1 LKKPEEGS
9 VMRVWAKLWM
19 RFTMLFHRKREAER
33 LEAELQFHLEQQIAE
48 NAAFGMPPDEAR
60 RAALRLFG
68 NPTVLRE
75 QAQESWSW
83 NWLEHLIQDVRYAL
97 RQLRRNPEL
106 ALTAVLSLTL
116 GIGATISVFSIGY
129 DVLVNPWPYAQAN
142 RMYGISL
149 FTKRGENV
157 GFGLTATQTEQLRRA
172 KTIEDVTVSQTRS
185 LSITGRDFP
194 EDVLGVYFSS
204 NSFQFL
210 GLPTMLGRY
219 FTPSDVPDDQD
230 PQPVVVLGNKFWK
243 RHFNGDPSV
252 VGKTIEIS
260 HKSYTIL
267 GVMSPRFTWGAGD
280 LYLPLNLI
288 ATDGPLWF
296 GHFYSAVFKLKPGL
310 SQSSAAA
317 EILTLCQP
325 KDLPKDYRLEL
336 HDITYAYA
344 QRLGPTLGLLFGAV
358 SLLLAIGCGNLSI
371 LLLARGT
378 VREHEFAIRSAVGA
392 STSRIMR
399 QLLTESFILALFGT
413 AMGILL
419 AYSTLHFIIPWLPAG
434 SFPDEV
440 DFHINI
446 PVLLFSG
453 GLAILTGVT
462 FGLLPALKF
471 SDPAIG
477 RIMQSSTRRFLG
489 SLRGK
494 YMHNALIV
502 GQIAMTMLLL
512 TAAGLTIESFLH
524 LTRIP
529 LGYEPHNVMSVG
541 IPIHEGAFTTWE
553 ARMNY
558 FEQLREKI
566 AEVPDVVSTGVST
579 NATPPENGWEQ
590 TIELFGKPFV
600 EAQKANINFVDP
612 GYFSTLLIPLHEG
625 RMWDHAEITHG
636 AQLALVNESFAKRY
650 FPDEGVLGHSLRIP
664 ELKDEPPYSL
674 NSPGS
679 NSWLQIIGVVSDALN
694 DGLDKPVKPAIY
706 LPYSLWM
713 PMGTQI
719 LVRSRLNPLYI
730 EQSIRRQVASINLE
744 QQVNLWNDGLLD
756 LMLKNEPIWATERL
770 ISSLLAAYSFLALAL
785 ASVGL
790 YSVVSY
796 SVAQRTNEFGIRLAL
811 GARKTDV
818 LKIVFASAGVSV
830 GLGVGIG
837 FALSFGLN
845 RFLVRW
851 VASSRQDP
859 LIVLGVLLLL
869 LLAAALACLGPA
881 RKACDVDPMASLR
894 CE

>member
-1 LKKPEEGS
+1 
-9 VMRVWAKLWM
+9 MRVWAKLWM

-75 QAQESWSW
+75 QTQESWSW

-129 DVLVNPWPYAQAN
+129 DALINPWPYAQAN

-149 FTKRGENV
+149 FTKTGENI
-157 GFGLTATQTEQLRRA
+157 GFGLTADQIEQLRHA
-172 KTIEDVTVSQTRS
+172 SAIEDVTVGQQGQQ

-194 EDVLGVYFSS
+194 DDVRGGYFSS

-210 GLPTMLGRY
+210 GLPAMLGRY
-219 FTPSDVPDDQD
+219 FTPSDVSDDRD
-230 PQPVVVLGNKFWK
+230 PNSVVVLSNKFWK
-243 RHFNGDPSV
+243 QYFNGDPSV

-267 GVMSPRFTWGAGD
+267 GVMPPRFTWGAAD
-280 LYLPLNLI
+280 VYLPLERNSKES
-288 ATDGPLWF
+288 
-296 GHFYSAVFKLKPGL
+296 FYSAVFKLKPGV
-310 SQSSAAA
+310 SQSAAAA
-317 EILTLCQP
+317 EILPFSRP
-325 KDLPKDYRLEL
+325 KDLPKDYKLEL
-336 HDITYAYA
+336 HNISYFYV
-344 QRLGPTLGLLFGAV
+344 QQLGPTLGLLFGAV

-378 VREHEFAIRSAVGA
+378 VREHEFAIRAPVGA

-399 QLLTESFILALFGT
+399 QLLTESLILALFGT
-413 AMGILL
+413 VMGILL
-419 AYSTLHFIIPWLPAG
+419 AYGTLHFIIPWLPPG

-440 DFHINI
+440 SFNINI

-453 GLAILTGVT
+453 GLAILTAVI
-462 FGLLPALKF
+462 FGLLPALKL
-471 SDPAIG
+471 SNPAIG
-477 RIMQSSTRRFLG
+477 RIMQSSTRRFAG

-512 TAAGLTIESFLH
+512 TAAGLTIESFIH

-529 LGYEPHNVMSVG
+529 LGYEPHNVMAVG
-541 IPIHEGAFTTWE
+541 IPLHEGAFTTWE

-590 TIELFGKPFV
+590 TIELFGKPFG

-612 GYFSTLLIPLHEG
+612 GYFSTLLIPLRQG

-650 FPDEGVLGHSLRIP
+650 FPDGDVLGHSLRIP
-664 ELKDEPPYSL
+664 ELKGDPAYVV

-679 NSWLQIIGVVSDALN
+679 SSWLQIIGVVSDALN
-694 DGLDKPVKPAIY
+694 DGLDKPVKSAIY

-713 PMGTQI
+713 PMGTQL
-719 LVRSRLNPLYI
+719 LVRSRVNPLYI
-730 EQSIRRQVASINLE
+730 EKSIKRQVASINPE
-744 QQVNLWNDGLLD
+744 QQVTLWKNGLLD
-756 LMLKNEPIWATERL
+756 QRLKNEPIWATERL
-770 ISSLLAAYSFLALAL
+770 ISGLLAAYSFLALAL

-790 YSVVSY
+790 YSVMSY

>member
-48 NAAFGMPPDEAR
+48 NVAFGMAPDEAR

-75 QAQESWSW
+75 QTQESWSW

-97 RQLRRNPEL
+97 RQLRSNPEL

-129 DVLVNPWPYAQAN
+129 DALINPWPYAQGN
-142 RMYGISL
+142 RMYGVSL
-149 FTKRGENV
+149 FTKSGENV
-157 GFGLTATQTEQLRRA
+157 GFGLTPVQIEQLRHA
-172 KTIEDVTVSQTRS
+172 KAIEDVTVSQVRS

-194 EDVLGVYFSS
+194 EDVLGVYFSG

-210 GLPTMLGRY
+210 ELPAMLGRY
-219 FTPSDVPDDQD
+219 FTTSEAPDDQN
-230 PQPVVVLGNKFWK
+230 PQPVVVLGNKFWR

-280 LYLPLNLI
+280 LYLPLNLSPK
-288 ATDGPLWF
+288 TSPV
-296 GHFYSAVFKLKPGL
+296 FYSAVFKLKPGL
-310 SQSSAAA
+310 SESSAAA
-317 EILTLCQP
+317 ELLTLCRP
-325 KDLPKDYRLEL
+325 KDLPQDFRLEL
-336 HDITYAYA
+336 HNISYFYI
-344 QRLGPTLGLLFGAV
+344 QKLGPTLGLLFGAV

-378 VREHEFAIRSAVGA
+378 VREHEFAIRSALGA
-392 STSRIMR
+392 SSSRIMR
-399 QLLTESFILALFGT
+399 QLLTESLILALFGT

-419 AYSTLHFIIPWLPAG
+419 AYGTLYFIIPWLPAG

-477 RIMQSSTRRFLG
+477 RIMQSSSIHRLAS
-489 SLRGK
+489 SLRAK

-512 TAAGLTIESFLH
+512 TAAGLTIEGFLH

-558 FEQLREKI
+558 FEQLRKKI

-600 EAQKANINFVDP
+600 EAQKVNINFVDP
-612 GYFSTLLIPLHEG
+612 GYFSTVLIPFHQG

-650 FPDEGVLGHSLRIP
+650 FSDEAVLGHSLRIP
-664 ELKDEPPYSL
+664 ELKDEPPHSL
-674 NSPGS
+674 KSPGS

-719 LVRSRLNPLYI
+719 LVRCRVNPLYI
-730 EQSIRRQVASINLE
+730 QQSIRRKVASINPE
-744 QQVNLWNDGLLD
+744 QQVNVWNDGLLD
-756 LMLKNEPIWATERL
+756 LMLKNEPIWATQ
-770 ISSLLAAYSFLALAL
+770 S
-785 ASVGL
+785 G
-790 YSVVSY
+790 
-796 SVAQRTNEFGIRLAL
+796 
-811 GARKTDV
+811 
-818 LKIVFASAGVSV
+818 
-830 GLGVGIG
+830 
-837 FALSFGLN
+837 
-845 RFLVRW
+845 
-851 VASSRQDP
+851 
-859 LIVLGVLLLL
+859 
-869 LLAAALACLGPA
+869 
-881 RKACDVDPMASLR
+881 
-894 CE
+894 

>member
-1 LKKPEEGS
+1 
-9 VMRVWAKLWM
+9 MRVWAKLWM
-19 RFTMLFHRKREAER
+19 RFTMLFHRTREAKR
-33 LEAELQFHLEQQIAE
+33 LEAELQFHLEQLTAE
-48 NAAFGMPPDEAR
+48 NVASGMPPDEAR

-97 RQLRRNPEL
+97 RQLRSNPGL
-106 ALTAVLSLTL
+106 TLTAVLSLTL

-129 DVLVNPWPYAQAN
+129 DALINPWPYAQGN

-149 FTKRGENV
+149 INKTGESL
-157 GFGLTATQTEQLRRA
+157 GFGLTPLQIEQLHHA
-172 KTIEDVTVSQTRS
+172 KSIEDVTVSQVRS

-194 EDVLGVYFSS
+194 EDVVGIYFSG

-210 GLPTMLGRY
+210 GLPAMLGRY
-219 FTPSDVPDDQD
+219 FTISEAPDDQA

-267 GVMSPRFTWGAGD
+267 GVMPPRFTWGAGD
-280 LYLPLNLI
+280 LYMPLNLLPK
-288 ATDGPLWF
+288 TGPM
-296 GHFYSAVFKLKPGL
+296 FYSAVFTLKPGI

-317 EILTLCQP
+317 ELLTLCRP
-325 KDLPKDYRLEL
+325 KDLPQDIRLEL
-336 HDITYAYA
+336 HNISYYYV
-344 QRLGPTLGLLFGAV
+344 QKLGPTLGLLFGAV
-358 SLLLAIGCGNLSI
+358 TLLLAIGCGNLSI

-392 STSRIMR
+392 SVSRIVG
-399 QLLTESFILALFGT
+399 QLLTESLILALFGT

-419 AYSTLHFIIPWLPAG
+419 AYGTLHFIIPWLPAG

-446 PVLLFSG
+446 AVLLFSG

-462 FGLLPALKF
+462 FGLLPALRL
-471 SDPAIG
+471 SNPAIG
-477 RIMQSSTRRFLG
+477 RIMQSGARRFAG

-494 YMHNALIV
+494 YIHHALIA
-502 GQIAMTMLLL
+502 GQLAMTMLLL
-512 TAAGLTIESFLH
+512 TAAGLTIKSFLH
-524 LTRIP
+524 LTRTP
-529 LGYEPHNVMSVG
+529 LGYEPHNVMAVS

-558 FEQLREKI
+558 FEQLREKM
-566 AEVPDVVSTGVST
+566 AELPDAVSTGVST
-579 NATPPENGWEQ
+579 NGIPPEDGWVQ
-590 TIELFGKPFV
+590 TVEILGKSFS
-600 EAQKANINFVDP
+600 EAQKVNINFVDQ
-612 GYFSTLLIPLHEG
+612 GYFSTLHIPLHQG
-625 RMWDHAEITHG
+625 RTWDPADIAHG
-636 AQLALVNESFAKRY
+636 AQLALVNESFAKLY
-650 FPDEGVLGHSLRIP
+650 FRDEDVLGHSVRVP
-664 ELKDEPPYSL
+664 TLKGESL
-674 NSPGS
+674 DSLSSPGS
-679 NSWLQIIGVVSDALN
+679 DSWLQIIGVASDAIN
-694 DGLDKPVKPAIY
+694 DGLDKPVRPAIY

-713 PMGTQI
+713 PMGTQF
-719 LVRSRLNPLYI
+719 LVRFRANPSNI
-730 EQSIRRQVASINLE
+730 KQNIKRQVASINPE
-744 QQVNLWNDGLLD
+744 QQVYIWNDGLLD
-756 LMLKNEPIWATERL
+756 QRLENEPIWATERL
-770 ISSLLAAYSFLALAL
+770 VSILLAAYSFLALVL

-811 GARKTDV
+811 GARKIDV
-818 LKIVFASAGVSV
+818 LKLVFASAAVSV

-837 FALSFGLN
+837 FVLSFGLS
-845 RFLVRW
+845 RLLVRW

-859 LIVLGVLLLL
+859 LMVVGGLVVLLLT
-869 LLAAALACLGPA
+869 AVLACLGPA